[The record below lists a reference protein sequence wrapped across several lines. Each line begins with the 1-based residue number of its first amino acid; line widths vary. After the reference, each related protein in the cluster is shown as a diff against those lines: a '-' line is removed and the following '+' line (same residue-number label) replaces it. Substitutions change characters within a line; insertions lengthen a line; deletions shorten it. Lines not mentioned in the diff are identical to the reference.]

1 MMNHKQIVAK
11 AKELLKSNE
20 YVKMVTRCGDYS
32 IANNIEAVKFEL
44 QIWDE
49 GEDFEVVDVVAHTK

>member
-1 MMNHKQIVAK
+1 MTKKEIITKAK
-11 AKELLKSNE
+11 ALLKSNE
-20 YVKMVTRCGDYS
+20 YVKMITRCGDYS
-32 IANNIEAVKFEL
+32 IANKLWKVKFEL